1 MAYEIKS
8 GQCGYAARMTW
19 LNPAFS
25 VTAFV
30 AVVRFTVGGTPPH
43 TGGTITHRKTGGM
56 NNSTNKPG
64 QWRRLSYTL
73 VALCLLAAAC
83 GDAIEESHG
92 RQVVTTTS
100 TSEPTTTSTTE
111 PLPSTTSTLVAE
123 PLALPEPERQRLVV
137 SGVGDTNLDPNYIPA
152 FRDKG
157 YEHAFTGL
165 DGVFI
170 DDDLTIVNLECSSSD
185 IGTPA
190 HKAFTFNC
198 AREALPI
205 MADWGVEVA
214 NLANN
219 HGADWGME
227 ALLATKVNVA
237 NSGMAPVG
245 VGANAVEAHEAA
257 YFEVNGWKVAVIG
270 LGGVIPHQGWIAT
283 EDSPGMADGDTIET
297 MVAAVEAADQ
307 VADLVFVTIHWGVE
321 LDLQP
326 RPEDIERAH
335 AMIDAGADAIFG
347 HHPHRLQPLEF
358 YKGRPI
364 AWSLGNFVWPRLS
377 DAGATSAIA
386 QVIVEP
392 DGTIDACLIPVFI
405 ESHGH
410 PVVQGHIQGPCH
422 WTE

>member
-1 MAYEIKS
+1 MGVSIQGS
-8 GQCGYAARMTW
+8 NHWTTT
-19 LNPAFS
+19 LAF
-25 VTAFV
+25 
-30 AVVRFTVGGTPPH
+30 
-43 TGGTITHRKTGGM
+43 I
-56 NNSTNKPG
+56 
-64 QWRRLSYTL
+64 
-73 VALCLLAAAC
+73 ALMLTAAC
-83 GDAIEESHG
+83 GDVAAGSSSRQAHIELGS
-92 RQVVTTTS
+92 R
-100 TSEPTTTSTTE
+100 PSTTE
-111 PLPSTTSTLVAE
+111 AQRIGSQPAMPTSSTTSSTTATTEE
-123 PLALPEPERQRLVV
+123 PIAPQPTRLVV

-157 YEHAFTGL
+157 YEHAFSGL
-165 DGVFI
+165 DGVFMS
-170 DDDLTIVNLECSSSD
+170 DDLTIVNLECSASD

-190 HKAFTFNC
+190 AKSFTFNC
-198 AREALPI
+198 AREALPV
-205 MADWGVEVA
+205 MTESGVEVA

-227 ALLATKVNVA
+227 ALLETKANVA
-237 NSGMAPVG
+237 NAGMAPVG
-245 VGANAVEAHEAA
+245 VGANADEAHQAA
-257 YFEVNGWKVAVIG
+257 IFEINGWTVAVVG
-270 LGGVIPHQGWIAT
+270 FGGVIPHQGWIAT
-283 EDSPGMADGDTIET
+283 EDTPGMADGDTIET
-297 MVAAVEAADQ
+297 MVSAVEAADRI
-307 VADLVFVTIHWGVE
+307 ADLVFVTIHWGVE

-358 YKGRPI
+358 YKDRPI

-377 DAGATSAIA
+377 NAGATSAIA

-410 PVVQGHIQGPCH
+410 PVVQGDIQGPCH